1 MKKLTAA
8 LKQFAAPAK
17 KFAAALSA
25 FAIVAGLLAAVA
37 RAQTPDAKNGA
48 AVVRE
53 RRATAQ
59 SSKDGQAQQG
69 AASKPNEASKP
80 SEAAGAASKDE
91 TKDKPKGEPAAKTE
105 PELKSNASAKS
116 DDAKSDE
123 GASKKDEGGLEEL
136 RARLASASDAS
147 ERARL
152 QRALVERLS
161 EQGRAVEAVELLR
174 SMLAEERFDPPFFY
188 NAGNAFAR
196 LGESEAA
203 IEAYRKAIAQRR
215 GNYSRA
221 QHNLGVVLTRLGR
234 WEEAEEAL
242 TAALRQENYTYAE
255 ASYSLGRLHALRGEA
270 GLAIAEWRRTLRI
283 KPDHAD
289 AAVALAR
296 ALAEDGDPAS
306 ALAVLDDLG
315 ARLSRRGATVP
326 RDVTVARGEI
336 VAAANVST
344 EPRGR
349 SYSEESKGGEPK
361 NLKASD
367 AKSEKMMGARA
378 SGIEDSSASRDESA
392 SVSRVESSSPRE
404 SRAFGSKP
412 LRPLVIGRETYDLLN
427 RAREAREDRR
437 GEEAVALYRRA
448 IEKNGGYFAP
458 ASLELGFT
466 LAGLQ
471 RTDEAVAALLV
482 VTSREPARYPIA
494 FYHLGRYYEHLGRL
508 EQADAAFA
516 RAVELLGDESPQFFA
531 DLSRVRE
538 REGKYVEA
546 LDAAQQYVRAMERA
560 GAAPAWAR
568 ERVTSL
574 QKRLA
579 SGASKPPKN

>member
-8 LKQFAAPAK
+8 LKQFAAPTK
-17 KFAAALSA
+17 NFAASLTAI
-25 FAIVAGLLAAVA
+25 AIVACVLAAAA
-37 RAQTPDAKNGA
+37 RAQTPDAKSGA

-69 AASKPNEASKP
+69 AATKPNEATKP
-80 SEAAGAASKDE
+80 GAAAKDESKD
-91 TKDKPKGEPAAKTE
+91 KSKGEPTAKTE
-105 PELKSNASAKS
+105 PELKSGAAAKS
-116 DDAKSDE
+116 DDAASDE
-123 GASKKDEGGLEEL
+123 VASKKDAGSLEEL
-136 RARLASASDAS
+136 RAQLASASDAA

-161 EQGRAVEAVELLR
+161 ESGRGAEAVELLR

-188 NAGNAFAR
+188 NAGNALAR

-283 KPDHAD
+283 QPDHAD

-296 ALAEDGDPAS
+296 ALAEDGNPAS

-315 ARLSRRGATVP
+315 ARMSRRGATIP

-336 VAAANVST
+336 VAAANVSA

-349 SYSEESKGGEPK
+349 GYSEESKGGGPK
-361 NLKASD
+361 SLKASD
-367 AKSEKMMGARA
+367 AKSEKA
-378 SGIEDSSASRDESA
+378 SGASGVEESSARDESA
-392 SVSRVESSSPRE
+392 SGSRVESSSPRE
-404 SRAFGSKP
+404 SRAAKP

-427 RAREAREDRR
+427 RAREAREASR
-437 GEEAVALYRRA
+437 GDEAVALYRRA

-458 ASLELGFT
+458 ANLELGFT
-466 LAGLQ
+466 LADLQ
-471 RTDEAVAALLV
+471 RTDEAVASLLV

-508 EQADAAFA
+508 EQADSAFA

-574 QKRLA
+574 QKKLA
-579 SGASKPPKN
+579 AGAAKTSKN

>member
-1 MKKLTAA
+1 
-8 LKQFAAPAK
+8 
-17 KFAAALSA
+17 
-25 FAIVAGLLAAVA
+25 
-37 RAQTPDAKNGA
+37 
-48 AVVRE
+48 E
-53 RRATAQ
+53 
-59 SSKDGQAQQG
+59 
-69 AASKPNEASKP
+69 
-80 SEAAGAASKDE
+80 SKDE

-105 PELKSNASAKS
+105 PELKSDASAKS
-116 DDAKSDE
+116 DDAASDE
-123 GASKKDEGGLEEL
+123 GASKKDEGGVEEL
-136 RARLASASDAS
+136 RARLASASDAA

-161 EQGRAVEAVELLR
+161 EQGRAAEAVELLR

-306 ALAVLDDLG
+306 ALAVLDDFG
-315 ARLSRRGATVP
+315 ARLSRRGATIP

-336 VAAANVST
+336 VAAANVSA

-378 SGIEDSSASRDESA
+378 SGVEDSASRESSSTPRDESA
-392 SVSRVESSSPRE
+392 LVARVESSSPRE
-404 SRAFGSKP
+404 SRSTSSKP

-458 ASLELGFT
+458 ANLELGFT

-508 EQADAAFA
+508 GQADAAFA

-574 QKRLA
+574 QKKLA
-579 SGASKPPKN
+579 SGAAKTSKN